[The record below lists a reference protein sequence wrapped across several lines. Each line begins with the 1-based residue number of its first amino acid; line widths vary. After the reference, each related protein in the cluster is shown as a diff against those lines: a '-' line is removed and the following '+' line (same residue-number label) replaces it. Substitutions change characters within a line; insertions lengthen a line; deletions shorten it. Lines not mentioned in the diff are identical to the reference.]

1 MREEE
6 FINIFNEN
14 YPFERYILK
23 KPVQITSIFDDLL
36 LTEIFVPETK
46 IKPIVDDNGH
56 FIKWSEMPWN
66 EIYVKVKPKW
76 HHQSMRL
83 SFYDFAEQVRD
94 EIEWAVIKDFGQY
107 EWECLYIEFDD
118 PSEKEL
124 LQALQIQYNLIKL
137 SYGECKI
144 KDISCTDT
152 LKICEKLC
160 G

>member
-23 KPVQITSIFDDLL
+23 EPVQINSLFDDLL

-83 SFYDFAEQVRD
+83 SFYDFADHIRD

-124 LQALQIQYNLIKL
+124 LQALQIQYSLIKL
-137 SYGECKI
+137 NYGECKI